1 MSRDGSGAHLL
12 SLPNIACNHARW
24 LVVWWQPLMF
34 SGIARSSDASRLP
47 TNIPVGDGYRPPG
60 QSAGTPG
67 PRRGQP
73 GIVISFLVRCPLL
86 YPTIGTVCPNSRQV
100 GELPVVELHQDQPHS
115 IQIPMPL
122 VRFVELIVDAFH
134 RIVRLKTKSGGQSV
148 STVWEKRI
156 LLSKFLLSAVAATA
170 LGSASNA
177 AIFEIMP
184 DYPDIMVIN
193 GEIKE
198 SDGINFIRALV
209 SSPTPI
215 KLLRLNSLGGEMVA
229 GKVIAAMT
237 RTMMLNTLVGDKDT
251 CASMCVLIFAA
262 GTKRMHFSTGRDRRA
277 FAWQL
282 LPKTSTSRSRTTVPR
297 PTTPT
302 SPASSSA
309 TVRPT
314 VSLAR

>member
-1 MSRDGSGAHLL
+1 MAPHGRRSAVRRSLVTKVWHSDGRRPWPIRRFIEKPSNLLTHLGRGERPIVTPWGSHRRTTVASQGWLAGPKPSLDADREVASLDRD
-12 SLPNIACNHARW
+12 PQVAR
-24 LVVWWQPLMF
+24 LC
-34 SGIARSSDASRLP
+34 AR
-47 TNIPVGDGYRPPG
+47 T
-60 QSAGTPG
+60 
-67 PRRGQP
+67 
-73 GIVISFLVRCPLL
+73 
-86 YPTIGTVCPNSRQV
+86 
-100 GELPVVELHQDQPHS
+100 
-115 IQIPMPL
+115 
-122 VRFVELIVDAFH
+122 
-134 RIVRLKTKSGGQSV
+134 
-148 STVWEKRI
+148 
-156 LLSKFLLSAVAATA
+156 VAATA
-170 LGSASNA
+170 LGSASSA
-177 AIFEIMP
+177 ATFEVKP
-184 DYPDIMVIN
+184 DYYPDIMVIN

-198 SDGINFIRALV
+198 GDGINFIRALV